1 MRTEQLTSCLDTSE
15 RERMVRELN
24 KQSGVRFVLTHTA
37 TFIRW
42 YAQKHNMDTLER
54 FAVRLDDMV
63 EELGVL
69 GL

>member
-1 MRTEQLTSCLDTSE
+1 
-15 RERMVRELN
+15 MVRELN
-24 KQSGVRFVLTHTA
+24 KQSGVRFVLIHTA

-42 YAQKHNMDTLER
+42 YANKHNMDTLER

-63 EELGVL
+63 EELGAL